1 MAKPPT
7 TPPAMGPALEEV
19 ELLERVEVE
28 FEEVDTLDAEEEE
41 FEEVEEA
48 LLLVGAEGAEAL
60 PLRENWW
67 SKDAEGTGLQHSTY
81 VRVIYGK
88 YVGEALSRDDS
99 TKAIESVAS

>member
-48 LLLVGAEGAEAL
+48 LLLVGAEGAEA
-60 PLRENWW
+60 
-67 SKDAEGTGLQHSTY
+67 